1 MPTVH
6 GTDLFYHNDFTVPG
20 GGPYVEVGGTPE
32 RDLTVLRAGDP
43 ASLLISTGATVEQLG
58 SQLTTPLPVRGWH
71 GFAWRLNSA
80 DVPASQQVVARLWT
94 AGFGTSAGL
103 NYLVATQELEHFLGA
118 NTARIAVSLNVWNWV
133 EQIFDVS
140 GTTYT
145 SYTQVNGVDLTSVTT
160 TSTASTVEY
169 TYLQGYSTTWRFSR
183 HMWGAA
189 ASTTDWHG
197 DPNAPFRADYSKFPK
212 AMLRR

>member
-6 GTDLFYHNDFTVPG
+6 GTDLFHHNDFTVPG
-20 GGPYVEVGGTPE
+20 GGPYIEVGGTPE
-32 RDLTVLRAGDP
+32 RDLTVLRPGDP

-58 SQLTTPLPVRGWH
+58 SQLKTPLPVRGWH

-80 DVPASQQVVARLWT
+80 PAADVVLARFWT

-103 NYLVATQELEHFLGA
+103 EYFVAGQELQHFLGA
-118 NTARIAVSLNVWNWV
+118 NTARIAVSLNTWYWV

-140 GTTYT
+140 GTTYAL
-145 SYTQVNGVDLTSVTT
+145 YTQVNGVDLTSVTT
-160 TSTASTVEY
+160 TGTASTVEY
-169 TYLQGYSTTWRFSR
+169 TYLQGYNITHRFSR

-189 ASTTDWHG
+189 ASVTDWHG
-197 DPNAPFRADYSKFPK
+197 DPANKRPALYTSIPMRVSS
-212 AMLRR
+212 